1 MSLPLPFPTSHSRDF
16 PIQAV
21 LLLALSFAPLTA
33 QAQTPPPKPPPD
45 VLIFTN
51 GDRLTGSLERGVGNS
66 VVFKSD
72 MAGELTI
79 PLAKIKE
86 LHSSGN
92 FAVLPK
98 GVPVDRKMVT
108 PGAVAYSDGKLAV
121 SVPNAPPRTL
131 PPDQIAFIIDQ
142 PTYEKELDLHP
153 RPFYGWNGAITG
165 GATLVR
171 ATDYGETFTAGVALV
186 RAIPTVPF
194 LPARNRTSFNLL
206 ETYGKLT
213 SPVMP
218 PTPPPPPAAVT
229 LTSIFHTDAE
239 RDEYFSPRFFA
250 LAQTAFDHNYSQGLN
265 LQQVFGTG
273 VGWTPVKNGKQ
284 QLDLKATVQYEKQ
297 AFQTASSNQNLIGS
311 TLSEAYRRNLPYK
324 LVFTESAS
332 ALPAWNNT
340 NAYSANGTVMLAMP
354 VFKRLSLTVSST
366 DTFLNDPSVGY
377 QKNSFQFITG
387 ATYALK

>member
-1 MSLPLPFPTSHSRDF
+1 MSLPLPFPTSQSRDF
-16 PIQAV
+16 PIQAA

-213 SPVMP
+213 SPVIP
-218 PTPPPPPAAVT
+218 QTTPPPPAAVT